1 MSTDRQN
8 RDAAGMFVAGNRANP
23 GGRPKAVVEVVELAR
38 THTVAAIS
46 TLAEVAANHK
56 APPAARVAAASVL
69 LDRGWGKAPQ
79 TVEHTG
85 TVKFEDMTPEQRTGR
100 IAELMAQLGYEAR
113 H

>member
-1 MSTDRQN
+1 MSKDPQN
-8 RDAAGMFVAGNRANP
+8 RNAAGMFVPGNKANP
-23 GGRPKAVVEVVELAR
+23 GGRPKAVIEVVELAR
-38 THTVAAIS
+38 AHTPQAMQ
-46 TLAEVAANHK
+46 TLAEIMTNEG

-85 TVKFEDMTPEQRTGR
+85 TVKFEDMTPEQRAGR
-100 IAELMAQLGYEAR
+100 IAALMAQLGYDAR

>member
-1 MSTDRQN
+1 MSALRCVVLGAGLMGRLTAYALAQQGHHVQVHEARGA
-8 RDAAGMFVAGNRANP
+8 DATGA
-23 GGRPKAVVEVVELAR
+23 
-38 THTVAAIS
+38 
-46 TLAEVAANHK
+46 
-56 APPAARVAAASVL
+56 AARVAAASVL